1 MELINVDVDLLRALL
16 VVAET
21 KNFTTAGERLFRT
34 QSAISLQIRKLEGI
48 AGQPLLDRGKQIRLT
63 TAGETVLSYAV
74 RILKL
79 NDELVRDVMP
89 AVESVAIRIGTPDDY
104 AQLILPNIIR
114 DFARTNRHIEF
125 QIVSDLSIKLAK
137 MIDANE
143 LDIVFITKR
152 GDISGLEHF
161 TEPLTW
167 VGAHGSQ
174 AALQEPLSLALS
186 PPGCQIREV
195 ALQALGACGRRWKVS
210 YSSNQ
215 FSTMRAAIAAGEAIS
230 VLPSRAVP
238 RDLVRIGSEFGLP
251 DLPGVELVIKVGPQ
265 ANPTVLRL
273 AASMSAA
280 MRSRTASLAEA
291 L

>member
-1 MELINVDVDLLRALL
+1 MELINVDVDLLRALK

-21 KNFTTAGERLFRT
+21 KNFTTAAERLFRT
-34 QSAISLQIRKLEGI
+34 QSAISLQIRKLEEI

-63 TAGETVLSYAV
+63 SAGETVFSYAV

-79 NDELVRDVMP
+79 NDELVRDVLP
-89 AVESVAIRIGTPDDY
+89 AADSISIRIGTPGDY
-104 AQLILPNIIR
+104 AQLVLPNIIR
-114 DFARTNRHIEF
+114 DFARANRHIEF
-125 QIVSDLSIKLAK
+125 QIVSDLSIKLSK

-161 TEPLTW
+161 IEPLTW

-174 AALQEPLSLALS
+174 TALRDPLSLALS
-186 PPGCQIREV
+186 PAGCQIREV
-195 ALQALGACGRRWKVS
+195 ALHSLGACGRRWKVS

-251 DLPGVELVIKVGPQ
+251 DLPSVELVIKVGPQ
-265 ANPTVLRL
+265 ASPTVMRL

-280 MRSRTASLAEA
+280 MRSRNGSLAEA
-291 L
+291 Q

>member
-1 MELINVDVDLLRALL
+1 MELINVDVDLLRALM

-21 KNFTTAGERLFRT
+21 KNFTTAAERLFRT

-63 TAGETVLSYAV
+63 TAGETVFSYAV

-89 AVESVAIRIGTPDDY
+89 VADSVSIRIGTPDDY
-104 AQLILPNIIR
+104 AQLVLPNIIR
-114 DFARTNRHIEF
+114 DFARANRHIEF
-125 QIVSDLSIKLAK
+125 QIVSDLSIKLSK

-161 TEPLTW
+161 MEPLTW

-174 AALQEPLSLALS
+174 AALRDPLSLALS
-186 PPGCQIREV
+186 PAGCQIREV

-215 FSTMRAAIAAGEAIS
+215 FGTMRAAIAAGEAIS

-251 DLPGVELVIKVGPQ
+251 DLPSVELVIKVGPQ

-280 MRSRTASLAEA
+280 MRSRTVSLAEA

>member
-1 MELINVDVDLLRALL
+1 MELINVDVDLLRALM

-21 KNFTTAGERLFRT
+21 KNFTTAAERLFRT
-34 QSAISLQIRKLEGI
+34 QSAISLQIRKLEEM

-63 TAGETVLSYAV
+63 TAGETVFSYAV

-89 AVESVAIRIGTPDDY
+89 VADSVSIRIGTPDDY
-104 AQLILPNIIR
+104 AQLVLPNIIR
-114 DFARTNRHIEF
+114 DFARANRHIEF
-125 QIVSDLSIKLAK
+125 QIVSDLSIKLSK

-161 TEPLTW
+161 MEPLTW

-174 AALQEPLSLALS
+174 AALRDPLSLALS
-186 PPGCQIREV
+186 PAGCQIREV
-195 ALQALGACGRRWKVS
+195 ALQALGGCGRRWKVS

-215 FSTMRAAIAAGEAIS
+215 FGTMRAAIAAGEAIS

-251 DLPGVELVIKVGPQ
+251 DLPSVELVIKVGPQ

-280 MRSRTASLAEA
+280 MRSRTVSLAEA

>member
-1 MELINVDVDLLRALL
+1 MP
-16 VVAET
+16 VA
-21 KNFTTAGERLFRT
+21 
-34 QSAISLQIRKLEGI
+34 
-48 AGQPLLDRGKQIRLT
+48 D
-63 TAGETVLSYAV
+63 
-74 RILKL
+74 
-79 NDELVRDVMP
+79 
-89 AVESVAIRIGTPDDY
+89 SVSIRIGTPDDY
-104 AQLILPNIIR
+104 AQLVLPNIIR
-114 DFARTNRHIEF
+114 DFARANRHIEF
-125 QIVSDLSIKLAK
+125 QIVSDLSIKLSK

-161 TEPLTW
+161 MEPLTW

-174 AALQEPLSLALS
+174 AALRDPLSLALS
-186 PPGCQIREV
+186 PAGCQIREV
-195 ALQALGACGRRWKVS
+195 ALQALGARGRRWKVS

-215 FSTMRAAIAAGEAIS
+215 FGTMRAAIAAGEAIS

-251 DLPGVELVIKVGPQ
+251 DLPSVELVIKVGPQ

-280 MRSRTASLAEA
+280 MRSRTVSLAEA